1 MPSSLP
7 QPLPESQ
14 PPSQADRLPERLLSL
29 VQAAGAAGMTAEGL
43 MAQLTDTSRSTLN
56 RRLAALVHQGSLRLL
71 GAGRA
76 TRYLAALPLS
86 RAQVDAYFTPALA
99 KPPGDP
105 V

>member
-56 RRLAALVHQGSLRLL
+56 RRLAAFMGQPSIDIGQRVPMACPADLRSR
-71 GAGRA
+71 AGR
-76 TRYLAALPLS
+76 S
-86 RAQVDAYFTPALA
+86 D
-99 KPPGDP
+99 
-105 V
+105 